1 MSGYYWSRPMDYSL
15 TLKNVPHIFP
25 VVNSSYF
32 DVERTKYQ
40 LLFDGYYILI
50 PPPLELYTQFSLQEH
65 FLIFWA
71 ILFIQI
77 LTISI
82 VDKIY
87 INNIP
92 SSVSLWQR
100 FVHSCQK
107 INFPFPYTNWHEGN
121 GSDSDYQHRKNAV
134 EKEVL
139 VATTVNLVFSMILL
153 IPLVI
158 LCKSILEKMS
168 QAIEMNYSYD
178 FQITTFWKGIIN
190 WKPQLAFLT
199 WK

>member
-1 MSGYYWSRPMDYSL
+1 MDYSL
-15 TLKNVPHIFP
+15 PLRYVPHIFP

-32 DVERTKYQ
+32 DVERVKYQ

-65 FLIFWA
+65 FFIFWA
-71 ILFIQI
+71 ILFIQT
-77 LTISI
+77 LTIFI
-82 VDKIY
+82 VDKIC
-87 INNIP
+87 IDNIP
-92 SSVSLWQR
+92 SSASLCQR

-107 INFPFPYTNWHEGN
+107 INFPFPYTNWHEEN
-121 GSDSDYQHRKNAV
+121 GSHSDYRHRKNAV

-158 LCKSILEKMS
+158 LCKSTLETMS
-168 QAIEMNYSYD
+168 QTKIGD
-178 FQITTFWKGIIN
+178 
-190 WKPQLAFLT
+190 
-199 WK
+199 